1 MKCLIPAAFACLVML
16 LRVQAEPQSSAN
28 QTTLLTELTERRL
41 EHFRADNESL
51 PIVLQALGRACGFPI
66 LCDADVSGTVSLE
79 MADASPTAVLSAL
92 LSPGGQGFEVC
103 DGWVQVHRFDN
114 RFYTFDYPQVTRTGS
129 SSSTISMGGQNS
141 SGYGNNN
148 ALQGVATIPLTPTGL
163 RDQSQGMR
171 GQDTTQIQI
180 EQKSDGDFW
189 QSIETQ
195 MKAMLVEGESMLLN
209 RFSGVV
215 HVRAGRRTHEQIR
228 EFVTLVNR
236 RVGAQVEIVA
246 KIVEVRLS
254 SEKKLGIDWN
264 AAAFSIGN
272 HVRVGSPVV
281 PPGEATALSGLT
293 GPLNVREA
301 GGFQF
306 APDTFTGTVSSGKVD
321 VVIRALEEQGD
332 VSVTSQPRLRL
343 LNNQTGYIKDA
354 TDRPFFRLVSNVTI
368 NAGGLPSAGA
378 QPITQTQYQTQTIS
392 IGTVLPVTAQVSA
405 DGEITLDVTP
415 ALTRLREVVTSPDR
429 LQTAPVLEVKQTSTI
444 VRVRSGQ
451 SAIIGGLITDS
462 EAASQRAVPGLSK
475 VPGLGRLF
483 RSDGKT
489 KSRSE
494 LVIILTPTVVQ
505 N

>member
-1 MKCLIPAAFACLVML
+1 ML
-16 LRVQAEPQSSAN
+16 LVWLCVHLQANADLAESPVRE
-28 QTTLLTELTERRL
+28 TLLTELADRKL

-51 PIVLQALGRACGFPI
+51 PAVLQTLGRACGIPI
-66 LCDADVSGTVSLE
+66 LCDSDVSGTVSLE
-79 MADASPTAVLSAL
+79 MADVAPTAVLAAL
-92 LSPGGQGFEVC
+92 LSPGGQAYEVC
-103 DGWVQVHRFDN
+103 DGWVQVHRFQN

-129 SSSTISMGGQNS
+129 SSSTISMGGQNA
-141 SGYGNNN
+141 SGYGNMP
-148 ALQGVATIPLTPTGL
+148 LQGVAAIPLGSTGL
-163 RDQSQGMR
+163 REQGQGGR

-195 MKAMLVEGESMLLN
+195 MKAMLVEGESLLLN

-215 HVRAGRRTHEQIR
+215 HIRAGRRTHEQIR
-228 EFVTLVNR
+228 EFVALVNR

-272 HVRVGSPVV
+272 HVRVGGPVV
-281 PPGEATALSGLT
+281 PPGEANALAGLS
-293 GPLNVREA
+293 GPLNVRQA
-301 GGFQF
+301 GEFQF

-321 VVIRALEEQGD
+321 VVLRALEEQGD

-405 DGEITLDVTP
+405 EGEITLDVTP

-462 EAASQRAVPGLSK
+462 EAASQRGVPGLSK

-483 RSDGKT
+483 RSEGKT